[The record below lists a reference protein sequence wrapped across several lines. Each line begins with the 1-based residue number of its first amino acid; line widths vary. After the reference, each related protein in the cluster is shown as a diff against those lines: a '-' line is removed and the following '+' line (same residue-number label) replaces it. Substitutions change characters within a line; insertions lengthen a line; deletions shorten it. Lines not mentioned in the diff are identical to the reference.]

1 MILLKFVLIVA
12 FIYLSI
18 YVLWKLFG
26 KAITRALMNRLIKRA
41 QRSMDDQS
49 RTYQQYAEG
58 HSPHE
63 DSVYIEDDVKVS
75 IRRGNSSAESKKPD
89 ISTMPIEEVEFEDI
103 E

>member
-1 MILLKFVLIVA
+1 MILLKFVLIIA
-12 FIYLSI
+12 LIYLCI

-26 KAITRALMNRLIKRA
+26 KAIMRALMNRLIKRA
-41 QRSMDDQS
+41 QRDMDKQS
-49 RTYQQYAEG
+49 QVYEQYAEG

-75 IRRGNSSAESKKPD
+75 IRRGNASATPKKPD
-89 ISTMPIEEVEFEDI
+89 ISTMPIEEVDFEDI